1 MQKAAKK
8 SSSSQSHARPAR
20 ASKGSKLSKAD
31 ELSALREQEELRLRT
46 AAEFDSYGKP
56 VAKERRA
63 AAESGV
69 WELVQEILLVQDSLD
84 RAFQSEALRSDL
96 QAYQAVRSIQR
107 QVHQL
112 LEKQGIM
119 NFESI
124 GQAFNPTL
132 HEAVDAEPNHKF
144 PDGAVSREVRKG
156 YVWGEK
162 VLRPARVIVAKNQSP
177 GRSLERIAP
186 K

>member
-8 SSSSQSHARPAR
+8 SSSSQSQARGAP
-20 ASKGSKLSKAD
+20 ASKTSKLSKTD
-31 ELSALREQEELRLRT
+31 KLTALREQEELRPRT

-56 VAKERRA
+56 VAKERPA
-63 AAESGV
+63 ASGV
-69 WELVQEILLVQDSLD
+69 WELVQEILLVQDSFD

-119 NFESI
+119 SFESI

-144 PDGAVSREVRKG
+144 PDGAVFREVRKG

-177 GRSLERIAP
+177 GRSPKRIAP